1 MIAAFIASV
10 VTLLA
15 VPGPTN
21 TLLAASGA
29 AVGFR
34 KSLRLVI
41 GEISGYLVAILVLME
56 ILAPFVAGAA
66 AGPIVAK
73 AFASVVLILLAVRLW
88 RQASAEFATAS
99 GPISVA
105 QVFVT
110 TLFNPKALIFAFVIF
125 PRTDLPG
132 TVRYLALFSILVICI
147 GCAWIGLGRV
157 VVGSA
162 GRRATQTLIARSAA
176 VALTVFAV
184 VIAGSVV

>member
-1 MIAAFIASV
+1 MIAAFVASV

-34 KSLRLVI
+34 RSLRLVL
-41 GEISGYLVAILVLME
+41 GEICGYLVAITVLMQL
-56 ILAPFVAGAA
+56 LAPFVAGAP

-88 RQASAEFATAS
+88 RHAGAAVAAS

-105 QVFVT
+105 QIFVT

-125 PRTDLPG
+125 PPSDLRK
-132 TVRYLALFSILVICI
+132 TVPFLALFSILVICV
-147 GCAWIGLGRV
+147 GCAWIGLGRLIG
-157 VVGSA
+157 GSA
-162 GRRATQTLIARSAA
+162 GQRATQTLITRCAA

-184 VIAGSVV
+184 VIAGSVI